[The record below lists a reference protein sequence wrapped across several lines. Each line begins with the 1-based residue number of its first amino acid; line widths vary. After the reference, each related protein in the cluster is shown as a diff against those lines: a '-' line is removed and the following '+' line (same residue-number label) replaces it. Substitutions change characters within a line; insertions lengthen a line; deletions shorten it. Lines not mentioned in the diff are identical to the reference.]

1 MFVRL
6 LITLALSIAL
16 GSCDQVKTTHLISF
30 EMYGVQVAPDTASGD
45 ESPLNQ
51 TYTIEEV
58 SFISSDGSTEKVL
71 LSSANQKEYVI
82 VARRQIIFSVESKE
96 LDGESFSSVVVKFSP
111 TVTGENY
118 DDNIMTTTLSNP
130 SYTLTEDFSV
140 NSTDDI
146 VFSIKVQWANTVQD
160 TVMSEPN
167 LVLAKD
173 E

>member
-1 MFVRL
+1 MFVRIL
-6 LITLALSIAL
+6 TILALSL
-16 GSCDQVKTTHLISF
+16 CVGSCDQVKTTHLISF

-58 SFISSDGSTEKVL
+58 SFISDDGTTEKVL
-71 LSSANQKEYVI
+71 LSSANQEEYVI

-96 LDGESFSSVVVKFSP
+96 LDGESFSSVIVKFSP
-111 TVTGENY
+111 TVSAEDYEG
-118 DDNIMTTTLSNP
+118 DVMTATLTDP
-130 SYTLTEDFSV
+130 TYTLTEDFSV
-140 NSTDDI
+140 SATDDI

-160 TVMSEPN
+160 GVMSEPN